1 MKKNWRILFH
11 VFLLIALGF
20 LAYRPALDA
29 SFHLDDSPSI
39 RDNLALR
46 SLSPAKIF
54 AFWPTRFLSYLSLA
68 INFHFSGLNPRP
80 YHAVNIIIHVLNS
93 LLVYWLIRLLL
104 FPGQN
109 RKNGS
114 RAPGSG
120 GTVAREGF
128 VPLAGALF
136 FLIHPVQTQAVTYV
150 VQRATSLA
158 TGFYLL
164 SVALYCRGRTA
175 QRGGTG
181 RVLLFQGSLGA
192 AAAAMLSK
200 EFAVTLPLILVLLE
214 VLSRNGEKPFPWKRL
229 LPFFLTLLIVPS
241 LFLTHRNNLY
251 YGDSPDIPFPRYFS
265 TQERVFVT
273 YLRLVFLPIRQR
285 VEYDYPWQ
293 SSPLSLPAAL
303 GGAVWGA
310 WVLAAWRARRES
322 WPAALGLLWFTAA
335 LLPES
340 LKPITDAA
348 VEHRLYLP
356 LAGISLALSSAL
368 AARPGRKKPARIIP
382 LIILVL
388 MGYLCFSRNRVWKNP
403 VTLWE
408 DNVRKAPEKSRL
420 RGNLGKA
427 YLDAGRYARA
437 AEEFERMIELDP
449 TSAGAYNNLAVIHID
464 HIRDD
469 EKARG
474 YILKALEIFP
484 DYPSAYLNLGVI
496 EMNNM
501 RLLPAIAHF
510 EKVLELEPANRLA
523 RYNIAA
529 SYFNLANRLRREGD
543 GFQAARNQS
552 KAEEKFRE
560 AIGCFSRAEEY
571 ASSGSSIWPE
581 DPAFPQLMGLIC
593 KTLNRP
599 KEAKD
604 HFQKARVLKTRS
616 GD

>member
-11 VFLLIALGF
+11 VFLLITLGL
-20 LAYRPALDA
+20 LAYRPALEA

-80 YHAVNIIIHVLNS
+80 YHAVNIVIHILNA

-104 FPGQN
+104 FPEKD
-109 RKNGS
+109 RKTGS
-114 RAPGSG
+114 RTPGAG

-128 VPLAGALF
+128 IPLAGALF
-136 FLIHPVQTQAVTYV
+136 FLLHPVQTQAVTYV

-158 TGFYLL
+158 AGFYLL
-164 SVALYCRGRTA
+164 SVALYCRARVA
-175 QRGGTG
+175 RRGGTG

-214 VLSRNGEKPFPWKRL
+214 VLSRTREKPFPWKRL
-229 LPFFLTLLIVPS
+229 LPFFLTLLIVPA
-241 LFLTHRNNLY
+241 LFLTHRDNLY

-265 TQERVFVT
+265 TQERVFGT
-273 YLRLVFLPIRQR
+273 YLRLVLLPIRQR

-293 SSPLSLPAAL
+293 PSPLSFPATL

-310 WVLAAWRARRES
+310 WIMAAWRARRGS
-322 WPAALGLLWFTAA
+322 WPTALGLLWFAA
-335 LLPES
+335 TLLPES

-356 LAGISLALSSAL
+356 LAGISLTLSSAL
-368 AARPGRKKPARIIP
+368 AAWPERKRMAGIIP
-382 LIILVL
+382 MLILAL
-388 MGYLCFSRNRVWKNP
+388 LGYLCFSRNRAWKNP

-408 DNVRKAPEKSRL
+408 DNVRKAPGKSRL

-449 TSAGAYNNLAVIHID
+449 AAAGAYNNLAVIHID
-464 HIRDD
+464 HNRDD

-484 DYPSAYLNLGVI
+484 EYPSAYLNLGVI

-501 RLLPAIAHF
+501 RLLPAIRYF

-529 SYFNLANRLRREGD
+529 SYFNLANRLRREAE
-543 GFQAARNQS
+543 GFQAARNQA
-552 KAEEKFRE
+552 KAKEKFRE
-560 AIGCFSRAEEY
+560 AAGCFSRAEEY

-593 KTLNRP
+593 KTLARP

-604 HFQKARVLKTRS
+604 YFQKARILKTGR
-616 GD
+616 GN